1 MITLKS
7 VFLTTGGNNFHYHQ
21 IGNVLESN
29 SSIRQFFF
37 LVLIAENKI
46 KKIQLFFQNTLH
58 SSGNLDGRARC
69 RHCQNKINVEK
80 NKRWIKRVK
89 KKICQDTLISN
100 GAFLRSFSIR
110 NTKNPSFKP

>member
-89 KKICQDTLISN
+89 KKNLSGYIN
-100 GAFLRSFSIR
+100 
-110 NTKNPSFKP
+110 FKWCLFKILFNQKHKKPLF